1 MKVNFECYF
10 KNNWMVRTDST
21 IFTLGGPIMEYEI
34 SIAINVDLTH
44 VVDMICIIVL
54 LYLIM

>member
-10 KNNWMVRTDST
+10 KSNWMVCTDST
-21 IFTLGGPIMEYEI
+21 IFTLGGLIMEYEI

-44 VVDMICIIVL
+44 VFDICIIVL